1 MDYAAETSGVS
12 AVGKLRRS
20 ALHQFGRKTK
30 MTKKKLCLALAVIF
44 AVNIA
49 VIAFVEKAD
58 AASYKRGSSGSVVKQ
73 IQQVL
78 ANQGFYGGQ
87 IDGVFGSG
95 TETSVKGFQ
104 RAYGL
109 TADGKVGPETLKA
122 MGISDQSGSSTQ
134 GAQSGDLN
142 LLARLISAEAR
153 GEPYAGQVAVGA
165 VVLNR
170 IDSPLFPNTLA
181 GVIYQNGAFS
191 CLQDGQFNEPVA
203 ESAYRAARDALNG
216 VDPSG
221 GAIYYFNPVTA
232 TNKWIW
238 SRPLLVVIGK
248 HRFCA

>member
-1 MDYAAETSGVS
+1 
-12 AVGKLRRS
+12 
-20 ALHQFGRKTK
+20 
-30 MTKKKLCLALAVIF
+30 MTRKKLCLALAVLF
-44 AVNIA
+44 AFNIA
-49 VIAFVEKAD
+49 AITLVERAD
-58 AASYKRGSSGSVVKQ
+58 AASYKRGSSGNTVKQ

-78 ANQGFYGGQ
+78 KNQGFYGGQ

-104 RAYGL
+104 KAYGL
-109 TADGKVGPETLKA
+109 TVDGKVGSATLKA
-122 MGISDQSGSSTQ
+122 MGISDQSSTSSPQ
-134 GAQSGDLN
+134 GAQSGDVN

-153 GEPYAGQVAVGA
+153 GEPYSGQVAVGA

-170 IDSPLFPNTLA
+170 IDSPIFPNSMS
-181 GVIYQNGAFS
+181 GVIYQHGAFS

-203 ESAYRAARDALNG
+203 DSAYRAARDALNG

-221 GAIYYFNPVTA
+221 GAIYYFNPATA

-248 HRFCA
+248 HRFCS